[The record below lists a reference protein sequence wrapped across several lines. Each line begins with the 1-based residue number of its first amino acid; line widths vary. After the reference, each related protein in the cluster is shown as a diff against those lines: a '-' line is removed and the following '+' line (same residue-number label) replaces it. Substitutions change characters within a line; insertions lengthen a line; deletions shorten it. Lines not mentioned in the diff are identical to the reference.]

1 MYKAILDMSYD
12 YDYGDD
18 DIEIRTLAKYYTTH
32 RKICLNILVV
42 IYLHFATKVIAQ
54 LNWFLNL

>member
-42 IYLHFATKVIAQ
+42 NYLHFATKVIAH
-54 LNWFLNL
+54 LN

>member
-54 LNWFLNL
+54 LN